1 MFFDTID
8 DLKRSAE
15 IYNDFLLEY
24 LNIDKGEDL
33 MADFALLISILRR
46 AVDLNNA
53 FITLTDCSNYI
64 AAAPLLRL
72 QLDNMLYSYA
82 RTIAAND
89 NDFLVGFMDGS
100 NWKDIEDMNG
110 NKLSDDYL
118 LDLISKKFDTDEF
131 KRVYKES
138 SKFIHLSTSHI
149 YMTTFKNENEYQFRL
164 PSYGHNEDL
173 KNIMQALNNC
183 LLLILINEWGDLRM
197 DDINRIKWLKEQNPN
212 KTKDELIQEN
222 CIDNT
227 IFRKLFFNQLREK
240 K

>member
-8 DLKRSAE
+8 DLKRSGE
-15 IYNDFLLEY
+15 IYTDFLNEY
-24 LNIDKGEDL
+24 MHMGEEL
-33 MADFALLISILRR
+33 MADFVVLISILRR

-53 FITLTDCSNYI
+53 FITLTDSGNYI

-72 QLDNMLYSYA
+72 QLDNMLYCYA

-100 NWKDIEDMNG
+100 NWKEIIDKDG

-118 LDLISKKFDTDEF
+118 LDLISKRFGTDEF

-149 YMTTFKNENEYQFRL
+149 HMTTFKEEDKYQFRL
-164 PSYGHNEDL
+164 PNYGHNNDL
-173 KNIMQALNNC
+173 KDIMLVLNYC
-183 LLLILINEWGDLRM
+183 LLLILANEWVNLRM
-197 DDINRIKWLKEQNPN
+197 EDINRLEWLKEQNPN

-227 IFRKLFFNQLREK
+227 NFRKLLFSQLREK

>member
-15 IYNDFLLEY
+15 IYTDFLLEY
-24 LNIDKGEDL
+24 MKIGKGEDL

-53 FITLTDCSNYI
+53 FITLTDCGNYI

-100 NWKDIEDMNG
+100 NWKDIEDING

-118 LDLISKKFDTDEF
+118 LDLICKKFDTDEF
-131 KRVYKES
+131 KRVYK
-138 SKFIHLSTSHI
+138 
-149 YMTTFKNENEYQFRL
+149 NENKYQFRL
-164 PSYGHNEDL
+164 PNYGHNEDL

-183 LLLILINEWGDLRM
+183 LLFILINEWGDLRM

>member
-1 MFFDTID
+1 MVFDTID
-8 DLKRSAE
+8 DLKRSSE
-15 IYNDFLLEY
+15 IYTEFLNEY
-24 LNIDKGEDL
+24 IIMGKDL
-33 MADFALLISILRR
+33 MADFVVLISILRR

-53 FITLTDCSNYI
+53 FNTLADSGNYI

-72 QLDNMLYSYA
+72 QLDNMLYCYA

-89 NDFLVGFMDGS
+89 NDFLVGFMNGS
-100 NWKDIEDMNG
+100 NWKEIIDKDG

-118 LDLISKKFDTDEF
+118 LDLISKRFGTDEF

-149 YMTTFKNENEYQFRL
+149 HMTAFNKDDKYQFHF
-164 PSYGHNEDL
+164 PNYGYNNDL
-173 KNIMQALNNC
+173 KNFMLVLNHC
-183 LLLILINEWGDLRM
+183 LLLILANEWVNLRM
-197 DDINRIKWLKEQNPN
+197 DDINRLEWLKEQNPN

-227 IFRKLFFNQLREK
+227 NFRKLFFSQLREK